1 MWVFTLCYGGEPS
14 LDLTHTVNQ
23 DSLGCKVLNLRSN
36 QYKPRRNLL
45 AGGTGNSEGWGLL
58 QALWMNILTLH
69 RGGSLFPHVCT
80 PVHWL
85 HFLLPATRD
94 DRWLLQTHECSY
106 LRSEGFPFFRCLH
119 QYPPCQTRSIDWP
132 LLWRTHSWTYQGREW
147 AVRGAVVG
155 QSGSRAPYRQGKHG
169 FSINSPVILSLLTQ
183 RALVKVLTLF
193 WISQFGGGDAT
204 GTSGWRPGTLP
215 NTLQD
220 TGQPPTPKNYP
231 APNINSWQTQYS
243 PVRL

>member
-1 MWVFTLCYGGEPS
+1 MCWYWGCPRQRDQHTECTSCVEEHRGGDPGAGARVGEQGRGRCRAGKTLLTWKRMWVFTLCYGGEPS

-132 LLWRTHSWTYQGREW
+132 LL
-147 AVRGAVVG
+147 
-155 QSGSRAPYRQGKHG
+155 
-169 FSINSPVILSLLTQ
+169 
-183 RALVKVLTLF
+183 
-193 WISQFGGGDAT
+193 
-204 GTSGWRPGTLP
+204 
-215 NTLQD
+215 
-220 TGQPPTPKNYP
+220 
-231 APNINSWQTQYS
+231 
-243 PVRL
+243 